1 MPGAIRTEGVS
12 GPVTDAD
19 TAPMVE
25 TAEPAERTLEIN
37 DSRETQV
44 GTVRVRRALPRRDR
58 RTVGAWCFLDHFG
71 PMSVT
76 EGSGMSIGPHP
87 HIGLQTV
94 TWLLAGE
101 IEHHDSLGSEQV
113 IRPGQLNLMTAG
125 AGIAHAEE
133 HTGNYRGK
141 MQGVQLW
148 VAQPQATRQ
157 GAAAF
162 EHHPELPRVD
172 LPGGTATILVGG
184 LEDVSSPARR
194 DTDHVGIE
202 LDLASGT
209 TPVPLQPEYEYAL
222 VVLEGSFSVGERA
235 VTPGHLAYLGDG
247 RDEIDLVAAGRTRGL
262 LLGGIPFDEPIL
274 MWWNFVGRNREEFE
288 IAYQAWAD
296 HGDRFGD
303 VRSALPRVTGS
314 PPSWSRPS
322 SP

>member
-1 MPGAIRTEGVS
+1 VS

-19 TAPMVE
+19 TAPV
-25 TAEPAERTLEIN
+25 AELAKAEERTLEVG

-44 GTVRVRRALPRRDR
+44 GTVWVRRALPRRER
-58 RTVGAWCFLDHFG
+58 RTVGAWCFVDHFG
-71 PMSVT
+71 PLSVT
-76 EGSGMSIGPHP
+76 EDAGMSIGPHP

-133 HTGNYRGK
+133 HTGNYRGE

-172 LPGGTATILVGG
+172 LQGGTATILVGAFGDG
-184 LEDVSSPARR
+184 LSPARR

-202 LDLASGT
+202 LVLGPGT
-209 TPVPLQPEYEYAL
+209 TLLPLQPEYEYAL
-222 VVLEGSFSVGERA
+222 VVLDGSISVGERLI
-235 VTPGHLAYLGDG
+235 TPGHLAYLGDG
-247 RDEIDLVAAGRTRGL
+247 RDEIDLAATARTRAL
-262 LLGGIPFDEPIL
+262 LLGGIPFDEPVL

-288 IAYQAWAD
+288 TAYRAWAE
-296 HGDRFGD
+296 HSDRFGD
-303 VRSALPRVTGS
+303 VRSGLPRVAGS
-314 PPSWSRPS
+314 PPLWSRRPS
-322 SP
+322 G

>member
-1 MPGAIRTEGVS
+1 MQLAIRTEGVS

-19 TAPMVE
+19 TAPIVE
-25 TAEPAERTLEIN
+25 TAEPAERTLEVT

-58 RTVGAWCFLDHFG
+58 RTVGAWCFVDHFG

-76 EGSGMSIGPHP
+76 QDSGMSIGPHP

-101 IEHHDSLGSEQV
+101 VEHHDSLGSEQV

-133 HTGNYRGK
+133 HAGNFRGE

-172 LPGGTATILVGG
+172 LRGGTATILVGG
-184 LEDVSSPARR
+184 LGDVLSPARR

-202 LDLASGT
+202 LDLGAGT
-209 TPVPLQPEYEYAL
+209 IPMPLQPAYEYAL
-222 VVLEGSFSVGERA
+222 VVLDGSISIGERA
-235 VTPGHLAYLGDG
+235 ITPGHLAYLGDE
-247 RDEIDLVAAGRTRGL
+247 RDAVDLVATERTRAL
-262 LLGGIPFDEPIL
+262 LLGGIPFEEPIV
-274 MWWNFVGRNREEFE
+274 MWWNFVGRSREEFE
-288 IAYQAWAD
+288 TAYRAWEE
-296 HGDRFGD
+296 HGARFGD

-314 PPSWSRPS
+314 PPSWSGRS
-322 SP
+322 SA